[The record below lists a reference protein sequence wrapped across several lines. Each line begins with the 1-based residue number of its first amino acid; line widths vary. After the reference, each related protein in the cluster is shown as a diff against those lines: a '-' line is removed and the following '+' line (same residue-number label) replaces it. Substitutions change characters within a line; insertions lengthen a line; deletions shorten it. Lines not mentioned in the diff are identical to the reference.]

1 MARETDIPADKQQS
15 MARITKRPEYLAVAA
30 TRRKWVTPAFIL
42 QAQEASSDSPADS
55 PARIGFTASKKVGNA
70 VIRSRTRRRLKEAA
84 RIVFPNHG
92 ASGWGYVLIGRQA
105 AASYPFEKLCADM
118 RWALAKL
125 SSGAD
130 LKSGGG
136 KKRR

>member
-1 MARETDIPADKQQS
+1 

-42 QAQEASSDSPADS
+42 QAQEGTSDSP
-55 PARIGFTASKKVGNA
+55 PKIGFTASKKVGNA
-70 VIRSRTRRRLKEAA
+70 VIRSHTRRRLKEAA
-84 RIVFPNHG
+84 RQVFPDHG
-92 ASGWGYVLIGRQA
+92 AAGWGYVLIGRQA
-105 AASYPFEKLCADM
+105 ATSYPFDKLCADM